1 MKRQTFTLMTRWLVI
16 GFLCGMTVFGI
27 SHSVLAQKSGG
38 TLVIL
43 VKPEPPTLASYVSTS
58 GPVGQVS
65 TKVYE
70 GLLEYDFDHNPLPG
84 LAKSWE
90 ISEDGLTYTF
100 KLQEGVKWH
109 DGKPF
114 TSADVQFTT
123 MELLKK
129 IHPHGQNIYKTLQAV
144 ETPDSL
150 TAIFKLSEP
159 APYLIKALS
168 GYESPI
174 CPKHLFEGTDYRN
187 NPYANKPVGTGPY
200 KFVEWK
206 KGQYIRMDKNEH
218 YWQKGLP
225 YLDKVVF
232 RFIPDA
238 ATRTAAMERGEVH
251 YAGYVSIP
259 PVDVP
264 RLAKMDHIGVT
275 TEGYSMNNPMLTLDI
290 NTQKAPFDKKEVRQ
304 AVSLAIDRQFII
316 DNIWYGFG
324 KPATSDLVSAFKK
337 LHKPVAKWNAPD
349 RIEKANEL
357 LDKAGYPRGADGI
370 RFEIIHD
377 VLPYGETWQRLGEY
391 LKEVLVEL
399 GVKVTLRYEDVP
411 TWLRR
416 LFTDYD
422 FQITSDFYYQLA
434 DPVLGWH
441 RNFLSSMILKGTV
454 FVNNSLYSNPEIDD
468 LLNKASKE
476 RDEKKRAELYE
487 KTQIIL
493 AKDLP
498 LIPVIEMKNATVYNK
513 KFRNLI
519 TSPLGPYHKMES
531 AWYAGTIE

>member
-1 MKRQTFTLMTRWLVI
+1 MKKPNVTTMIRFFVI
-16 GFLCGMTVFGI
+16 GVLLTIMFLGI
-27 SHSVLAQKSGG
+27 PYSAFAQKSGG
-38 TLVIL
+38 TLIIL
-43 VKPEPPTLASYVSTS
+43 VKPEPPTLASYLSTS
-58 GPVGQVS
+58 GPVGQAA

-70 GLLEYDFDHNPLPG
+70 GLLEYDFNHDPLPG
-84 LAKSWE
+84 LAKSWK
-90 ISEDGLTYTF
+90 ISEDGLIYTF
-100 KLQEGVKWH
+100 NLQEGVKWH

-114 TSADVQFTT
+114 TSEDVQFSV
-123 MELLKK
+123 MELLKNV
-129 IHPHGQNIYKTLQAV
+129 HPRGQNLFKALQAV
-144 ETPDSL
+144 ETPDPL
-150 TAIFKLSEP
+150 TVIFKLSQP

-187 NPYANKPVGTGPY
+187 NPYANKPIGTGPY

-206 KGQYIRMDKNEH
+206 KGQYIRMDKNEN

-238 ATRTAAMERGEVH
+238 ATRTAAMERNEVH
-251 YAGYVSIP
+251 YAGYVAIP

-264 RLAKMDHIGVT
+264 RLSKLSDIGVT
-275 TEGYSMNNPMLTLDI
+275 TKGYSMNNPMLTLDI
-290 NTQKAPFDKKEVRQ
+290 NTQKPPFDKKEVRQ

-324 KPATSDLVSAFKK
+324 KPATSDLVSAFKD
-337 LHKPVAKWNAPD
+337 LHKPVAKWDVPD
-349 RIEKANEL
+349 RMKRANEL
-357 LDKAGYPRGADGI
+357 LDKAGYKKGSDGI

-391 LKEVLVEL
+391 LKEVLGDL
-399 GVKVTLRYEDVP
+399 GIKVKLRYEDVP

-441 RNFLSSMILKGTV
+441 RNYLSSMILKGTV
-454 FVNNSLYSNPEIDD
+454 FVNNSLYSNPEIDG
-468 LLNKASKE
+468 LFNKAALEMDK
-476 RDEKKRAELYE
+476 KKRAEIYE
-487 KTQIIL
+487 KTQKIL
-493 AKDLP
+493 AEDLP
-498 LIPVIEMKNATVYNK
+498 LIPVLEMKNTTVYNK
-513 KFRNLI
+513 KFRGLVD
-519 TSPLGPYHKMES
+519 SPLGPYHKMER
-531 AWYAGTIE
+531 AWYAGTVE